1 MPDRASQGRNYG
13 QALEPGH
20 PEKEG
25 EGERA
30 CGRLTQE
37 SDGEEGGE
45 GPGRQE
51 PWEVGAGPDWGARGP
66 GPRGRLR
73 PSFTHSLPIP
83 SS

>member
-45 GPGRQE
+45 GPG
-51 PWEVGAGPDWGARGP
+51 V
-66 GPRGRLR
+66 
-73 PSFTHSLPIP
+73 LPQQ
-83 SS
+83 